1 METTAQTFWRRCSN
15 CKKEIPL
22 NAKYWMCSVTSCSKA
37 RAPVQFCSPDCWAV
51 HNEVEN
57 HKSAWAVEHLA
68 PKTHDAETRES
79 KPPAPAKEAKP
90 STPSTP
96 PSAASTSKPAA
107 SAPSAGPSAAARVD
121 GGEVLIVVSRLKEFI
136 REKSNGM
143 STSDQ
148 VVGPLSDKV
157 RKMAD
162 GAITSARTNNRKTV
176 LDRDLAR
183 APVTP
188 EIKSTEV
195 LIVVSKLKEYIRAQS
210 DLRTSDELPV
220 ALSEEVRRV
229 CLFAIENARKDGRKT
244 VMGRDIP

>member
-1 METTAQTFWRRCSN
+1 MPYSPWRGIESG
-15 CKKEIPL
+15 IIFL
-22 NAKYWMCSVTSCSKA
+22 
-37 RAPVQFCSPDCWAV
+37 PVQFCSPDCWAV
-51 HNEVEN
+51 HTEVEN

-68 PKTHDAETRES
+68 PKTHDVES
-79 KPPAPAKEAKP
+79 KPPAPATPKEAKP
-90 STPSTP
+90 ATSSTPSTP
-96 PSAASTSKPAA
+96 KPAA
-107 SAPSAGPSAAARVD
+107 SPSSTSSSPSPTARVD

-157 RKMAD
+157 RKMTD

-183 APVTP
+183 APTTP
-188 EIKSTEV
+188 DIKSSDV
-195 LIVVSKLKEYIRAQS
+195 LIIVSKLKEYVRAQS

-220 ALSEEVRRV
+220 ALSEEIRRV
-229 CLFAIENARKDGRKT
+229 CLFAVENARKDGRKT
-244 VMGRDIP
+244 VMARDIS